1 MKNWLKLL
9 LLCVPVLVV
18 AVLVEGQDGPIN
30 PGSQTVAKPRKPPT
44 EDSSNSTTT
53 TPPASPDQTPIPSQ
67 YNKKNAETNLGG
79 PAFHVESN
87 VVTVD
92 VAVLDNKGR
101 FIPKIPKG
109 NFRVM
114 EDGVPQ
120 KITNFSLGEA
130 PITISM
136 VIEFSARFQ
145 NMYTAGW
152 YQTLTATYGFVQMLK
167 PEDYV
172 AVIAYDLRPEIL
184 SDFST
189 DRSKVQEA
197 LSRLRIPAFRES
209 CLFDA
214 VTDTADRMTSIEGR
228 KAILLIASGRDTLSK
243 LTFDQTR
250 KKLQEDGVPIYFFG
264 LLGIQREMADASGR
278 MGAIQNLDFLQAD
291 NEMRTFAKETGG
303 MAFFPRFYG
312 EYGQIFN
319 DILMQMRNQY
329 SIGYQPTNQARD
341 GKFRKIKVDLINPAT
356 NEPLK
361 VTDEKGKPIKYQ
373 IVAKAGYT
381 APRSVE

>member
-1 MKNWLKLL
+1 MRTWLKLL
-9 LLCVPVLVV
+9 LFCIPVLIV
-18 AVLVEGQDGPIN
+18 AVLLAGQDGPLN
-30 PGSQTVAKPRKPPT
+30 PSGPTVAKPRKPPT
-44 EDSSNSTTT
+44 DDSS
-53 TPPASPDQTPIPSQ
+53 TPPTDSNQAPIPSVF
-67 YNKKNAETNLGG
+67 NKKNAETTLEG

-92 VAVLDNKGR
+92 VSVLDNKGR

-109 NFRVM
+109 NFRIM

-120 KITNFSLGEA
+120 KLTNFSIGEA

-136 VIEFSARFQ
+136 VIEFSAKFQ
-145 NMYTAGW
+145 QYYSAGW
-152 YQTLTATYGFVQMLK
+152 AQTLQASYGFVQMLK
-167 PEDYV
+167 PTDYV
-172 AVIAYDLRPEIL
+172 AVVAYDLKTEIL

-189 DRSKVQEA
+189 DRSKTGEA
-197 LSRLRIPAFRES
+197 LSRLRIPAFHEAN
-209 CLFDA
+209 LFDA
-214 VTDTADRMTSIEGR
+214 VTETADRMTGIEGR
-228 KAILLIASGRDTLSK
+228 KAILLIASGIDTFSK
-243 LTFDQTR
+243 QTFDQCR

-264 LLGIQREMADASGR
+264 LLQVQREMADARGR
-278 MGAIQNLDFLQAD
+278 MGPVQNLDFLQAD

-312 EYGQIFN
+312 EYPQIFN
-319 DILMQMRNQY
+319 DIVQSMRNQY
-329 SIGYQPTNQARD
+329 SLGYQPTNQARD
-341 GKFRKIKVDLINPAT
+341 GKFRKIKIDLINPAT

-373 IVAKAGYT
+373 VVAKAGYT

>member
-1 MKNWLKLL
+1 MKLWLKLL
-9 LLCVPVLVV
+9 LFCIPVLVV

-30 PGSQTVAKPRKPPT
+30 PGSQTVAKPRKPPAAD
-44 EDSSNSTTT
+44 DSSTTN
-53 TPPASPDQTPIPSQ
+53 TPPAESEQPKIPSQ
-67 YNKKNAETNLGG
+67 FNKKNAETNLEG

-92 VAVLDNKGR
+92 VAVVDNKGR
-101 FIPKIPKG
+101 FIPKIPKDH
-109 NFRVM
+109 FRVM

-120 KITNFSLGEA
+120 KITNFALGDA
-130 PITISM
+130 PITIAL
-136 VIEFSARFQ
+136 VIEFSARYQ

-152 YQTLTATYGFVQMLK
+152 FQTLTATYGFVQMLK

-172 AVIAYDLRPEIL
+172 AVIAYDLKPEIL
-184 SDFST
+184 SDFSA
-189 DRSKVQEA
+189 DRMKTQEA

-214 VTDTADRMTSIEGR
+214 VTDAADRMTHIEGR

-250 KKLQEDGVPIYFFG
+250 KKLQEDAIPIYFFG
-264 LLGIQREMADASGR
+264 LLGMQREMADASGR

-319 DILMQMRNQY
+319 DILQQMRSQY
-329 SIGYQPTNQARD
+329 SIGYMPTNQTRD
-341 GKFRKIKVDLINPAT
+341 GKFRKIKIDLIDPAT

-373 IVAKAGYT
+373 VIAKAGYT